1 MLAIT
6 IVIITSLK
14 INSDDMTPLK
24 GKEFMKESEK
34 QKPESWRKLGNI
46 MSHRPKERRKEHFK
60 MKK

>member
-34 QKPESWRKLGNI
+34 QKPESWRKLRGT
-46 MSHRPKERRKEHFK
+46 
-60 MKK
+60 